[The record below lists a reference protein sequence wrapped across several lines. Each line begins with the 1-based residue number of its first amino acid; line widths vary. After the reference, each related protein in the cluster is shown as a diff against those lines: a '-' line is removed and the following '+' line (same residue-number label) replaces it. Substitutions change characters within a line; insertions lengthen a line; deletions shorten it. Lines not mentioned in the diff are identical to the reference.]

1 MGRRKLLAEEWT
13 KQPPDLSFKNRRIE
27 NNDGSWNT
35 EEVLFCRFCGF
46 ENDLKSRPSDKINA
60 HLKTPKHQKLKDAEL
75 KRRQYS
81 RQLTLAKTCS
91 RLKQKDKQKEGI
103 IHDFVRASCY
113 GAISLQKA
121 DSNLGK
127 FIRKYIPA
135 AKNSPTA
142 VYLKDKYL

>member
-13 KQPPDLSFKNRRIE
+13 KQHPDLSFKKRRIE

-35 EEVLFCRFCGF
+35 EEVLFCQFCGF
-46 ENDLKSRPSDKINA
+46 EIDLKSHPSDKINA

-75 KRRQYS
+75 KRRQS
-81 RQLTLAKTCS
+81 GRQLALTETCS
-91 RLKQKDKQKEGI
+91 RSKQKEKQKEGI

-121 DSNLGK
+121 ESNLGK

-135 AKNSPTA
+135 AKNSNCCL
-142 VYLKDKYL
+142 LKR

>member
-1 MGRRKLLAEEWT
+1 MMMKEL
-13 KQPPDLSFKNRRIE
+13 
-27 NNDGSWNT
+27 
-35 EEVLFCRFCGF
+35 LFCNLFIYWATNKFCCF
-46 ENDLKSRPSDKINA
+46 EIDLKSRPSDKINA

-75 KRRQYS
+75 KRRQYG
-81 RQLTLAKTCS
+81 RQLTLAETCS

-127 FIRKYIPA
+127 FIGKYIPA
-135 AKNSPTA
+135 AKNSNCCL
-142 VYLKDKYL
+142 LKR